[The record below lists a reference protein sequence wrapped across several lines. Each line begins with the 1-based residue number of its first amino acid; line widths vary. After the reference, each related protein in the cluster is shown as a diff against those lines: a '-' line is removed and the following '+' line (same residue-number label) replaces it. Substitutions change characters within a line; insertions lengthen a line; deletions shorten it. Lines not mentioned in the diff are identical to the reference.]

1 METQKAYEEQDP
13 KIVYYMSMEFLMGRT
28 LGNNLINM
36 TVYKDVKEALE
47 EMGLEAI
54 ESRSYLDA
62 SSITMEWI
70 EQSCCRR
77 PAQGYACPDG
87 EIRELGGMFSCYVD
101 LGGPGIAF
109 TCYGKQEP

>member
-1 METQKAYEEQDP
+1 MYDWTWTEDP
-13 KIVYYMSMEFLMGRT
+13 SGAGLADLDGYRSSMES
-28 LGNNLINM
+28 
-36 TVYKDVKEALE
+36 VLE